1 MSSDTVPAWLTD
13 LFAHYGYFVVFFG
26 VLLENAGVPVPGET
40 ILLAGAA
47 LARFGH
53 LSLPWVVTLAV
64 AGAILGDNI
73 GFFIGRRGG
82 RVLIERHGGSLGLTS
97 ARLAQFD
104 AFFTKHGAKTV
115 FIARFVTG
123 LRVVAAV
130 LAGASTMSW
139 STFVLFNASGA
150 VAWATTFG
158 AVGYLLGYSW
168 ETIERWIG
176 RVGLI
181 FLIVI
186 AAAAVVAVVR
196 ARRQTT

>member
-1 MSSDTVPAWLTD
+1 MPAWLTD
-13 LFAHYGYFVVFFG
+13 LFARYGYFVVFFG
-26 VLLENAGVPVPGET
+26 ILLENAGVPVPGET

-53 LSLPWVVTLAV
+53 LSLPWVIVVAIVGAV
-64 AGAILGDNI
+64 VGDNI
-73 GFFIGRRGG
+73 GFLIGRRGG
-82 RVLIERHGGSLGLTS
+82 RVLIERHGSRLGLTS

-139 STFVLFNASGA
+139 STFVLFNATGA
-150 VAWATTFG
+150 VAWASTFG

-176 RVGLI
+176 HLGLAFI
-181 FLIVI
+181 IVLAVI
-186 AAAAVVAVVR
+186 AVVAIVR
-196 ARRQTT
+196 SRRQTT

>member
-1 MSSDTVPAWLTD
+1 VPAWLTD
-13 LFAHYGYFVVFFG
+13 LFARYGYFVVFFG

-53 LSLPWVVTLAV
+53 LALPDVIIVAV
-64 AGAILGDNI
+64 AGAVLGDNI

-82 RVLIERHGGSLGLTS
+82 RVLLERGRMFGLTA

-104 AFFTKHGAKTV
+104 AFFARHGAKTV

-123 LRVVAAV
+123 LRVVGAI
-130 LAGASTMSW
+130 LAGASTLPW
-139 STFVLFNASGA
+139 GRFLLFNFAGA
-150 VAWATTFG
+150 VAWASTFG
-158 AVGYLLGYSW
+158 TVGYALGYSW

-176 RVGLI
+176 HLGLA
-181 FLIVI
+181 LLLVL
-186 AAAAVVAVVR
+186 AAAGAVAFVR
-196 ARRQTT
+196 SRRT

>member
-1 MSSDTVPAWLTD
+1 VPAWLTD
-13 LFAHYGYFVVFFG
+13 LFARYGYFVVFFG
-26 VLLENAGVPVPGET
+26 ILLENAGVPVPGET

-53 LSLPWVVTLAV
+53 LSLPWVVVVAI
-64 AGAILGDNI
+64 AGAVVGDNI
-73 GFFIGRRGG
+73 GFLIGRRGG
-82 RVLIERHGGSLGLTS
+82 RVLIERHGGRLGLTS

-139 STFVLFNASGA
+139 NTFLLFNATGA
-150 VAWATTFG
+150 VAWASTFG

-176 RVGLI
+176 DLGLA
-181 FLIVI
+181 FLIVL
-186 AAAAVVAVVR
+186 AVAAVVAIVR
-196 ARRQTT
+196 SRRQTT

>member
-1 MSSDTVPAWLTD
+1 MPSWLTD
-13 LFAHYGYFVVFFG
+13 LFARYGYFVIFFG

-53 LSLPWVVTLAV
+53 LSLPAV
-64 AGAILGDNI
+64 ILVAITGAILGDNV

-82 RVLIERHGGSLGLTS
+82 RVLLERRGRMFGLTP
-97 ARLAQFD
+97 ARIAQFD
-104 AFFTKHGAKTV
+104 GFFARHGAMTV

-123 LRVVAAV
+123 LRVVGAI
-130 LAGASTMSW
+130 LAGASTLPW
-139 STFVLFNASGA
+139 GRFLIFNAAGA
-150 VAWATTFG
+150 IAWATTFG

-176 RVGLI
+176 HLGLVFLVVLAAAGLVGL
-181 FLIVI
+181 
-186 AAAAVVAVVR
+186 VR
-196 ARRQTT
+196 SRRRPH